1 MKSMIWL
8 NFRDSHCYLNQAGL
22 VKIISLVFFSFSF
35 SPLVFVLS
43 LDATKIVSPP
53 QNTQVDS
60 GKLAKLMC
68 ETEYDAS
75 LQDTFE
81 LVWRK
86 DNKEIPLSSDKHSR

>member
-1 MKSMIWL
+1 M
-8 NFRDSHCYLNQAGL
+8 C
-22 VKIISLVFFSFSF
+22 F

-43 LDATKIVSPP
+43 LDATKIVGPP

-68 ETEYDAS
+68 KTEYDAS

-86 DNKEIPLSSDKHSR
+86 ENKEIPLSSEKNSR